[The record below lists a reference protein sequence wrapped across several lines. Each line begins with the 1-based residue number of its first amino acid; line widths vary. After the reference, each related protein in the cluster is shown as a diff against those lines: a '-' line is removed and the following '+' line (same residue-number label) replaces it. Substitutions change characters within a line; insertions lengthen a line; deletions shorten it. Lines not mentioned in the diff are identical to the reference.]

1 MAKKTA
7 KKHHKGDH
15 LKPYDF
21 KPGESGNPNGRPL
34 GSISLV
40 SKLKKQLREHPED
53 ADKIVDKWITDAKE
67 GDDKART
74 SIIDRMEGKV
84 PDMTII
90 VQKIQ
95 IDVVQHIGA
104 MLPQAMLQAGVPKK
118 QVNEA
123 LTNFNRLLEAGE

>member
-1 MAKKTA
+1 MSKKNGNKTDT
-7 KKHHKGDH
+7 K
-15 LKPYDF
+15 F
-21 KPGESGNPNGRPL
+21 KEGNGGGPGRPL

-53 ADKIVDKWITDAKE
+53 ADKIVDKWITDAKA

-74 SIIDRMEGKV
+74 SIIDRIEGKV

-90 VQKIQ
+90 VQKVQ
-95 IDVVQHIGA
+95 LEVVHRIGA
-104 MLPQAMLQAGVPKK
+104 MLPQSILQAGISKK

-123 LTNFNRLLEAGE
+123 LSNFTRLLEAGE